1 MPAEPVWIT
10 GASSGIGRALALA
23 LARDGRRVVAS
34 ARRAQEL
41 ESLAAEGPE
50 GLIRAWPLDVT
61 DGDAVAAAVA
71 AIEAEIGPIAFAVLA
86 AGTHQPV
93 RAEDFRAAGLEALWR
108 VNVHGTAT
116 CLEALIGRMVARRS
130 GRIAV
135 VSSVAGYGGLPSA
148 AYYGAT
154 KAALINMT
162 EALRFDL
169 APLGVTVQLIDP
181 GFVRTP
187 LTDKNTF
194 QMPFLIEPEAAAQ
207 AILRGLDS
215 GRFEVHFPRR
225 FTLLMKLLGLL
236 PYRLYFPLV
245 ARLTGT

>member
-1 MPAEPVWIT
+1 
-10 GASSGIGRALALA
+10 
-23 LARDGRRVVAS
+23 
-34 ARRAQEL
+34 
-41 ESLAAEGPE
+41 
-50 GLIRAWPLDVT
+50 
-61 DGDAVAAAVA
+61 
-71 AIEAEIGPIAFAVLA
+71 
-86 AGTHQPV
+86 
-93 RAEDFRAAGLEALWR
+93 
-108 VNVHGTAT
+108 
-116 CLEALIGRMVARRS
+116 
-130 GRIAV
+130 
-135 VSSVAGYGGLPSA
+135 
-148 AYYGAT
+148 
-154 KAALINMT
+154 MT